1 VDFEAGSANRRGGV
15 AIRMT
20 PATQAGLQRCYRI
33 LQECKPWL
41 ARPDVLEKAK
51 LPGRFQRPT
60 ISLSAARV
68 SEIEHNTSEATAA
81 SNASSS
87 PAARWRDRNHSHP
100 PARSQRLVRPS
111 PQVAFGSPPLPR

>member
-1 VDFEAGSANRRGGV
+1 
-15 AIRMT
+15 M
-20 PATQAGLQRCYRI
+20 QRCYRI

-51 LPGRFQRPT
+51 LPVGFSARR

-87 PAARWRDRNHSHP
+87 TGSA
-100 PARSQRLVRPS
+100 
-111 PQVAFGSPPLPR
+111 VA

>member
-1 VDFEAGSANRRGGV
+1 VKPQWRIIKAVEFVDSKPQRESPRGV

-20 PATQAGLQRCYRI
+20 PPPKRDCSGVIASCRRQT
-33 LQECKPWL
+33 WL

-60 ISLSAARV
+60 DFAECGAGSRSTQHQRG
-68 SEIEHNTSEATAA
+68 TAA

-87 PAARWRDRNHSHP
+87 TGSAGRDRNHSHP
-100 PARSQRLVRPS
+100 PARSQRLVR
-111 PQVAFGSPPLPR
+111 QARK